1 MRNMNGLQKAS
12 LLGWVM
18 AALAVWMPTGTA
30 SAQAGDYDYCYA
42 GVCTYSTLADAEA
55 AMNAA
60 NPNYAG
66 LFVPSRPPN
75 IGTGIGALR
84 PLYITY
90 TVPDQPALTT
100 EAAAYNGN
108 NVPNPAP
115 GWCSPSTN
123 PRYPTMC
130 ASESA
135 FIAGYV
141 AAYEAAWPGST
152 VTTEVWGGYASPYY
166 SSSGFGTPP
175 AGQQPYGQL
184 NHNLDNFPQ
193 SAQRWVRVR
202 VVSSNGNPITTTE
215 TQILKV
221 SSYVCRAGFVG
232 ITGRHPSYVNGT
244 QSAVLDPPNLCRAT
258 VQDQV
263 ISTRLRQSSC
273 PVTSAG
279 NPPFGI
285 NPCYPATGDKARF
298 ETDFEFAGRPF
309 TRSYHSLRQLE
320 QEPRFA
326 PGWVHAYSDRMRG
339 NPSSL
344 YDPMMWTNDSGYL
357 EVFKRVGSS
366 NRFVSEGN
374 ARNVLDVEPTNS
386 LPHKYIVTSG
396 DGNTLRYFNQAGRL
410 IRIEGRDGAWKI
422 EFAYSNGRLTA
433 ATDQYGNVLTFEYL
447 DNRLSTI
454 RLPDGNTVSYG
465 YDAVNNL
472 QSVTYQDGSNKTY
485 HYNEAG
491 LSDANDPH
499 ALTGITDN
507 GVRYA
512 SYGYDSRGRVRLSQF
527 HASGA
532 AVEKTELSYTA
543 NNQVQVSDRNGAV
556 HNLMLSNDSGYR
568 RVVSTTSS
576 NGTVSNTYNGALA
589 LQTTDRAGNI
599 TRYEYDANRAYMSAR
614 YDAYGTNVE
623 RKTVTTRDSLYRIT
637 SVLTQAKS
645 GSTYVTKQQQSFTY
659 NGSGQVQTRTMTDPA
674 TGQSRTVTTSYCS
687 QAEVD
692 AGLCRSVL
700 DVKSIDGPRTDIAD
714 VITYTYRNADHPDC
728 AASPTTCR
736 YRKGQ
741 LWKVTNA
748 AGQISEILSYDGS
761 GRVLSAKDVN
771 GIVTD
776 LEYDARGR
784 MLASKIRGA
793 NDTSDTD
800 DRITRIE
807 YWPNGLVKKVT
818 QPDGSFTS
826 YVYDGAHRLTSI
838 ADAEGNSITYTLD
851 GAGNRTAEQVKDDQG
866 ALMRSLSRTYNTLG
880 HLQSQTDAYGRVTSF
895 THDANGDL
903 DQTTDALTRV
913 ADNNIDPLGR
923 LSRTLQDMNGIAA
936 ETKFTYDA
944 LDNLTQ
950 VNDPKGLNTT
960 YTYNGLGDQ
969 TQLQSPDT
977 GTTTYTYDSA
987 GNRASQID
995 ARGVT
1000 TTYGYDALNRL
1011 TSVSVPTSSLNIGYV
1026 YDTTQTACQS
1036 GEGYGVGRLTR
1047 INDGSGSTVYCY
1059 NRFGDLVRK
1068 VQTTN
1073 GQSFTLRY
1081 QYNVAG
1087 QLAGMVYPDGA
1098 SVDYA
1103 YDALGRVSE
1112 IGATPTGATRQVVLT
1127 NATYYPFG
1135 PVAEWSYGNGRLMK
1149 RSLNQNYQP
1158 GFVEVVGAGGL
1169 SLGYE
1174 FDQVGNLKRLRGA
1187 DQADPPRRVFGYDG
1201 LNRLTENR
1209 DGVSNALLEGY
1220 AYDKT
1225 GNRTSATVGATTTPY
1240 SYPAGSHRLDSVG
1253 ATARSYD
1260 NVGNT
1265 TQIGGTAK
1273 EFVYNDLN
1281 RMSQYRESGVAKM
1294 NYVYNGRGEQ
1304 VRKHLGSSDTY
1315 SVYDEAGR
1323 WVGDY
1328 TGTGAPV
1335 QQVVWFGDL
1344 PVAVLDGASTA
1355 QKLYYVEADMLGTPR
1370 VVVDPLRGATGTAV
1384 WTWDLASEAFGNTA
1398 PNQDPDGDATA
1409 FVFNMRF
1416 PGQRFD
1422 AASGLNYNYFRDY
1435 DAVTGRYVESDP
1447 IGLDG
1452 GLNTYAYVGA
1462 SPFNFMDSAGLLRWT
1477 NHGTTTTHNFN
1488 PANPPLPS
1496 PFYGAGRVPANAGA
1510 TVSADWTIR
1519 PKCVC
1524 QGGVYVLDEF
1534 EIDFRTS
1541 IHLLPSYSSAALA
1554 AWALRAEGDHIADYN
1569 SWAAGRGQTMARA
1582 VENKLKT
1589 MTFNTLAECEQTADA
1604 TMFNTLG
1611 RSFDQA
1617 IQSTIATHDVTGL
1630 HLWGGPNARP

>member
-1 MRNMNGLQKAS
+1 MRKMKGLQMAS
-12 LLGWVM
+12 VFGWAF
-18 AALAVWMPTGTA
+18 AALAIWAPSGSA
-30 SAQAGDYDYCYA
+30 SAQAGDVDYCYA
-42 GVCTYSTLADAEA
+42 GNCTYSTLAAAEA

-60 NPNYAG
+60 HPNYAG
-66 LFVPSRPPN
+66 LFVPSKAPS
-75 IGTGIGALR
+75 IGSGIPALR
-84 PLYITY
+84 PLHIIY
-90 TVPDQPALTT
+90 TVPDQPAVDT
-100 EAAAYNGN
+100 EGDAYNGN
-108 NVPNPAP
+108 NIPNPAP
-115 GWCSPSTN
+115 NWCSPSPN

-141 AAYEAAWPGST
+141 AAYQAAWPGST
-152 VTTEVWGGYASPYY
+152 VTHEEWGGYAEPYY
-166 SSSGFGTPP
+166 SSSGTGSPP
-175 AGQQPYGQL
+175 AGQQPYGRL
-184 NHNLDNFPQ
+184 SHNLENSPVP
-193 SAQRWVRVR
+193 AQRWVRVR
-202 VVSSNGNPITTTE
+202 VVSANGNHITTTE
-215 TQILKV
+215 TQILKL

-232 ITGRHPSYVNGT
+232 ITGRHPDHVNGT
-244 QSAVLDPPNLCRAT
+244 QTAVLDPPKLCRAT
-258 VQDQV
+258 VLDQM

-273 PVTSAG
+273 PVKKEG

-309 TRSYHSLRQLE
+309 TRSYHSLRQLG
-320 QEPRFA
+320 QEPQFA
-326 PGWVHAYSDRMRG
+326 PGWVHAYSDRISA

-344 YDPMMWTNDSGYL
+344 YDPAMWTNDSGYL
-357 EVFKRVGSS
+357 EIFKRVGSS
-366 NRFVSEGN
+366 NRFVAEGN
-374 ARNVLDVEPTNS
+374 ANNVLDVEPTNS

-396 DGNTLRYFNQAGRL
+396 DGNILRYFNQAGRL
-410 IRIEGRDGAWKI
+410 IRIEGRDGAWKV
-422 EFAYSNGRLTA
+422 EFAYSNGRLTT
-433 ATDQYGNVLTFEYL
+433 ATDQFGSVLTFEYQN
-447 DNRLSTI
+447 NRLSTI
-454 RLPDGNTVSYG
+454 RLPDDSTVSYT
-465 YDAVNNL
+465 YDAINNL

-527 HASGA
+527 HASSGP
-532 AVEKTELSYTA
+532 VEKTELSYTG
-543 NNQVQVSDRNGAV
+543 NNQVQVTDRNGGF
-556 HNLMLSNDSGYR
+556 HNLTLSNDSGYR
-568 RVVSTTSS
+568 RVLSTTSS
-576 NGTVSNTYNGALA
+576 NGTTSNTYNGALA
-589 LQTTDRAGNI
+589 LQTTDRLGNI
-599 TRYEYDANRAYMSAR
+599 TRYEYDANRAYMSTR
-614 YDAYGTNVE
+614 FDAYGANVE
-623 RKTVTTRDSLYRIT
+623 RKTVTTRDALYRVT
-637 SVLTQAKS
+637 SILTQAKS

-659 NGSGQVQTRTMTDPA
+659 NSSGQVQTLTTTDPA
-674 TGQSRTVTTSYCS
+674 TGQSRTVTTNYCS
-687 QAEVD
+687 QTDVD
-692 AGLCRSVL
+692 NGICPHTGKLKSV
-700 DVKSIDGPRTDIAD
+700 DGSRTDVAD
-714 VITYTYRNADHPDC
+714 VTTYTYRNADHPNC
-728 AASPTTCR
+728 AASPATCQ
-736 YRKGQ
+736 YHKGQ

-748 AGQISEILSYDGS
+748 IGQVSEILSYDGA
-761 GRVLSAKDVN
+761 GRVLSAKDASGV
-771 GIVTD
+771 VTD

-784 MLASKIRGA
+784 MLASKVRGT
-793 NDTSDTD
+793 NDASEAD
-800 DRITRIE
+800 DRINRIE
-807 YWPNGLVKKVT
+807 YWANGLVKKVT

-826 YVYDGAHRLTSI
+826 YAYDSAHRLISI

-851 GAGNRTAEQVKDDQG
+851 GADNRIGEQVKDDQG
-866 ALMRSLSRTYNTLG
+866 ALMRSLTRAYNTLG
-880 HLQSQTDAYGRVTSF
+880 QLQSQTDAYGRVTSF
-895 THDANGDL
+895 TYNANGDL
-903 DQTTDALTRV
+903 DQSTDALTRV
-913 ADNNIDPLGR
+913 ADNNTDPLGR
-923 LSRTLQDMNGIAA
+923 LTRTLQDMNGIAA

-960 YTYNGLGDQ
+960 YAYNGLGDQ

-987 GNRASQID
+987 GNRASQTD

-1000 TTYGYDALNRL
+1000 TSYGYDVLNRL
-1011 TSVSVPTSSLNIGYV
+1011 TSVSVPTSSLDIGYV
-1026 YDTTQTACQS
+1026 YDSTQAACQS
-1036 GEGYGVGRLTR
+1036 GEGYGIGRLTR
-1047 INDGSGSTVYCY
+1047 IDDGSGSTVYCY
-1059 NRFGDLVRK
+1059 SRFGDLVRK

-1081 QYNVAG
+1081 EYNAAG
-1087 QLAGMVYPDGA
+1087 QLTGMVYPDGA

-1112 IGATPTGATRQVVLT
+1112 IGATPTGGTRQIVLT

-1281 RMSQYRESGVAKM
+1281 RMSQYRESGAAKM
-1294 NYVYNGRGEQ
+1294 NYVYNGIGEQ
-1304 VRKHLGSSDTY
+1304 VRRHLGSSDTY

-1328 TGTGAPV
+1328 TGSGAPV

-1344 PVAVLDGASTA
+1344 PVAVLDGTSTS

-1370 VVVDPLRGATGTAV
+1370 VVVDPVRGATGTAV
-1384 WTWDLASEAFGNTA
+1384 WAWDLAGEAFGNTA
-1398 PNQDPDGDATA
+1398 PNQDPDGDAA
-1409 FVFNMRF
+1409 QFVFNMRF
-1416 PGQRFD
+1416 PGQRYD

-1447 IGLDG
+1447 IGLLG
-1452 GLNTYAYVGA
+1452 GVSTYGFVGA
-1462 SPFNFMDSAGLLRWT
+1462 SPLLGTDRYGLAQDADSLCKDPPCAPTKKRYRTQRAAARAMLKAVNPVSIHFSVEICGFVCKDNKENKDGNYFLPGHFVGTFAGC
-1477 NHGTTTTHNFN
+1477 
-1488 PANPPLPS
+1488 S
-1496 PFYGAGRVPANAGA
+1496 PANAAGCPSCA
-1510 TVSADWTIR
+1510 TKVAYWHTH
-1519 PKCVC
+1519 
-1524 QGGVYVLDEF
+1524 G
-1534 EIDFRTS
+1534 
-1541 IHLLPSYSSAALA
+1541 SYSDAN
-1554 AWALRAEGDHIADYN
+1554 GDGIDDYDSEHFSTGPAPSDTAYADSNQIDGY
-1569 SWAAGRGQTMARA
+1569 
-1582 VENKLKT
+1582 
-1589 MTFNTLAECEQTADA
+1589 
-1604 TMFNTLG
+1604 LG
-1611 RSFDQA
+1611 TPTNQFWGYRHGSG
-1617 IQSTIATHDVTGL
+1617 TPVHHGGL
-1630 HLWGGPNARP
+1630 

>member
-1 MRNMNGLQKAS
+1 MRNLKRLQKTS
-12 LLGWVM
+12 IFGWAL
-18 AALAVWMPTGTA
+18 AALAVWTPGRDAT
-30 SAQAGDYDYCYA
+30 AQAGDFDYCYA
-42 GVCTYSTLADAEA
+42 GTCHSTLAAAEA

-60 NPNYAG
+60 HPNYAG
-66 LFVPSRPPN
+66 YFVPTKGARV
-75 IGTGIGALR
+75 GTGYSVLR

-90 TVPDQPALTT
+90 TVPDQPALAL
-100 EAAAYNGN
+100 EAAAYNASAA
-108 NVPNPAP
+108 PNPAP
-115 GWCSPSTN
+115 SMCSPSAN

-130 ASESA
+130 ANESDLV
-135 FIAGYV
+135 AGV
-141 AAYEAAWPGST
+141 AASYQNAHGGT
-152 VTTEVWGGYASPYY
+152 VTSELRGGYGNPYF
-166 SSSGFGTPP
+166 SSSGLGSPP

-184 NHNLDNFPQ
+184 THNLQNTASGDPR
-193 SAQRWVRVR
+193 RWLKIRVFNSEG
-202 VVSSNGNPITTTE
+202 VNTWTFDI
-215 TQILKV
+215 QLFKI

-232 ITGRHPSYVNGT
+232 ITGRHPNYLDGT
-244 QSAVLDPPNLCRAT
+244 QTTVLDPPNLCRAT
-258 VQDQV
+258 IAEQT
-263 ISTRLRQSSC
+263 ITTRLRQSSC
-273 PVTSAG
+273 PSTQAG

-309 TRSYHSLRQLE
+309 SRTYHSLRQLG
-320 QEPRFA
+320 QEPQFA
-326 PGWVHAYSDRMRG
+326 PGWVHAYSDRISG
-339 NPSSL
+339 NPSGL

-357 EVFKRVGSS
+357 EVFKRVGNS
-366 NRFVSEGN
+366 NRFVAEGN
-374 ARNVLDVEPTNS
+374 AKHLLDVEPTNT
-386 LPHKYIVTSG
+386 LPHKYIITSG

-410 IRIEGRDGAWKI
+410 IRIEGRDNAWKI
-422 EFAYSNGRLTA
+422 EFAYGNGRLIA
-433 ATDQYGNVLTFEYL
+433 ATDQFGSVLTFEYQN
-447 DNRLSTI
+447 NRLSTI

-465 YDAVNNL
+465 YDATSNL
-472 QSVTYQDGSNKTY
+472 QSVVYQDGSNKTY
-485 HYNEAG
+485 HYNETG

-512 SYGYDSRGRVRLSQF
+512 TYGYDNKGRVRLSHF
-527 HASGA
+527 HAPSGQ
-532 AVEKTELSYTA
+532 VEKTELSYTG
-543 NNQVQVSDRNGAV
+543 NNQVQVTDRHGGV

-568 RVVSTTSS
+568 RVLSTTSS
-576 NGTVSNTYNGALA
+576 NGTTSNTYNGALA
-589 LQTTDRAGNI
+589 LQTTDRLGHV
-599 TRYEYDANRAYMSAR
+599 TRYEYDTNRAYVSAR
-614 YDAYGTNVE
+614 YDGYGTNVE
-623 RKTVTTRDSLYRIT
+623 RKTVTTRDALYRAT
-637 SVLTQAKS
+637 SILTQEKS
-645 GSTYVTKQQQSFTY
+645 GSNYVTKQQQSFTY
-659 NGSGQVQTRTMTDPA
+659 NSSGQVLTRTTIDPA
-674 TGQSRTVTTSYCS
+674 TSQSRTVTTNYCT
-687 QAEVD
+687 QADVD
-692 AGLCRSVL
+692 AAVCPRVGL
-700 DVKSIDGPRTDIAD
+700 VKSVDGARTDVAD
-714 VITYTYRNADHPDC
+714 ITTYTYRNADHPDC
-728 AASPTTCR
+728 AASPTTCQ

-748 AGQISEILSYDGS
+748 AGQVSEILSHDGA
-761 GRVLSAKDVN
+761 GRVLSAKDAN
-771 GIVTD
+771 GVVTD

-784 MLASKIRGA
+784 MLASKVRGA
-793 NDTSDTD
+793 NDASETD
-800 DRITRIE
+800 DRITRVE
-807 YWPNGLVKKVT
+807 YWPTGLVKKVA

-826 YVYDGAHRLTSI
+826 YGYDSAHRLTSI

-851 GAGNRTAEQVKDDQG
+851 GADNRIGEQVKDDQG
-866 ALMRSLSRTYNTLG
+866 ALMRSLTRTYNTLG
-880 HLQSQTDAYGRVTSF
+880 QLQSQTDAYGRVTSF
-895 THDANGDL
+895 TYDADGNL
-903 DQTTDALTRV
+903 DQSTDALTRV
-913 ADNNIDPLGR
+913 ADNNTDPLGR

-977 GTTTYTYDSA
+977 GTTTYAYDSA
-987 GNRASQID
+987 GNRASQTD
-995 ARGVT
+995 ARSVA

-1026 YDTTQTACQS
+1026 YDSTQTACQS
-1036 GEGYGVGRLTR
+1036 GEGYSVGRLTR

-1081 QYNVAG
+1081 QYNAAG
-1087 QLAGMVYPDGA
+1087 QLTGMVYPDGA

-1112 IGATPTGATRQVVLT
+1112 IGATPTGGTRQVVLT

-1201 LNRLTENR
+1201 LNHLTENR

-1225 GNRTSATVGATTTPY
+1225 GNRISATVGATTTPY

-1328 TGTGAPV
+1328 NGSGAPV
-1335 QQVVWFGDL
+1335 QQVVWFSDL
-1344 PVAVLDGASTA
+1344 PVAVLEGASTA

-1370 VVVDPLRGATGTAV
+1370 VVVDPVRGATGTAV
-1384 WTWDLASEAFGNTA
+1384 WTWDLAGEAFGNTA
-1398 PNQDPDGDATA
+1398 PNQDPDGDSTA

-1416 PGQRFD
+1416 PGQRYD

-1435 DAVTGRYVESDP
+1435 EAATGRYVESDP
-1447 IGLDG
+1447 QGVFGGTATFSYAHGLPMNLIDPFGLRPCPPGMVQNSMLSTPVPCWIDDG
-1452 GLNTYAYVGA
+1452 
-1462 SPFNFMDSAGLLRWT
+1462 D
-1477 NHGTTTTHNFN
+1477 
-1488 PANPPLPS
+1488 
-1496 PFYGAGRVPANAGA
+1496 GRGSGYPNEGRCA
-1510 TVSADWTIR
+1510 T
-1519 PKCVC
+1519 
-1524 QGGVYVLDEF
+1524 
-1534 EIDFRTS
+1534 
-1541 IHLLPSYSSAALA
+1541 
-1554 AWALRAEGDHIADYN
+1554 AEC
-1569 SWAAGRGQTMARA
+1569 AAGILP
-1582 VENKLKT
+1582 NPIYSP
-1589 MTFNTLAECEQTADA
+1589 NTLCQIDCNVRFQWVCTGGTVIGGSLGTPATGYVVGGGCVLAKYFICRWSCKDKDGDRCEMIRDE
-1604 TMFNTLG
+1604 
-1611 RSFDQA
+1611 
-1617 IQSTIATHDVTGL
+1617 
-1630 HLWGGPNARP
+1630 